1 MSFDSGEGGGAA
13 HDRRTPGVPG
23 SHCVDLP
30 RDPKTREQRRLTLS
44 RSGAGGFASEIT
56 NATWATT
63 PVSNKAAG
71 LGACCVPQ
79 AGVRDLIRRWSSS
92 HSPSDGP
99 VGTVWEGSPEGGG
112 SGGGLSTRC
121 IVAPRPSLSPCG
133 TVTRMPPTATK
144 NPSSPSSLESKPLSA
159 CTCTEISSWLA
170 YTAARRFSTTTAG
183 MWSLVDIL
191 TCLSDDTAETGHA
204 GPKLCL
210 GVFAPTWEHDRNDS
224 EHTFAF
230 KGVCKIGT
238 QSAHFGHTFQLSE
251 GRDNATGLAPKSI
264 KDRQRRSKRLRG
276 ITTIGERHVMAG
288 KQQRVG
294 NHLAELRSCI
304 AETRVTHHKPELPT
318 SPLTGFDLTQKEG
331 IDARL

>member
-44 RSGAGGFASEIT
+44 RNGAGGFASEIT
-56 NATWATT
+56 NATW
-63 PVSNKAAG
+63 PIH
-71 LGACCVPQ
+71 
-79 AGVRDLIRRWSSS
+79 R
-92 HSPSDGP
+92 
-99 VGTVWEGSPEGGG
+99 
-112 SGGGLSTRC
+112 
-121 IVAPRPSLSPCG
+121 IVAPRPSLSPWG

-294 NHLAELRSCI
+294 NHPAELRSCI